1 MQELWVH
8 ALEARRGDVRVRW
21 EDLLRTERVNT
32 PLANPDA
39 LVHLIDS
46 TLAEIFAALLH
57 PSARRKVVHAA
68 DFSAVRAK
76 CVCGR
81 NPYLTYFVAGE
92 QALLEAL
99 VLAQAEGPPLDPEA
113 RDSAVQELYGVMRAC
128 ARREI
133 EAFCSLCQ
141 YRAEAVAAATHC
153 AELQQAQH
161 H

>member
-8 ALEARRGDVRVRW
+8 ALEARRGEVRSRW
-21 EDLLRTERVNT
+21 EDLLRTERVNS

-39 LVHLIDS
+39 LVHLIDP
-46 TLAEIFAALLH
+46 TLAEIFTSLLH
-57 PSARRKVVHAA
+57 PSSRRKVVHAA

-81 NPYLTYFVAGE
+81 NPYLAYFVAGE

-99 VLAQAEGPPLDPEA
+99 VLAQAEGPPLDPAA
-113 RDSAVQELYGVMRAC
+113 RDAAVQELYGVMRAS

-133 EAFCSLCQ
+133 ESFCSLCQ
-141 YRAEAVAAATHC
+141 YRSDALAHAEQTP
-153 AELQQAQH
+153 QPQR
-161 H
+161 

>member
-8 ALEARRGDVRVRW
+8 ALEARRGDVRTRW

-46 TLAEIFAALLH
+46 TLAEIFSALMH
-57 PSARRKVVHAA
+57 PAARRKVVHAA

-99 VLAQAEGPPLDPEA
+99 VLAQAEGPPLDPAA
-113 RDSAVQELYGVMRAC
+113 RDAAVQELYGVMRAS

-133 EAFCSLCQ
+133 ESFCSLCQ
-141 YRAEAVAAATHC
+141 YRSEALAHAHTD
-153 AELQQAQH
+153 ELQH